1 LEVLI
6 PKGDDVASG
15 EWAGRLW
22 WTVALGMPVVFLAM
36 APMFGLSVMTA
47 AAVGCAEFLLSIP
60 VVFWWGADVWAKG
73 SVLACVQN
81 SQELSALRCLRFARC
96 RNRPARITAVDKGT
110 GVHR

>member
-60 VVFWWGADVWAKG
+60 VVFWWGADVWKRGKG
-73 SVLACVQN
+73 VGPCMCAEFSGASSAPLLAVREMPKPPGSHYC
-81 SQELSALRCLRFARC
+81 S
-96 RNRPARITAVDKGT
+96 G
-110 GVHR
+110 